1 MMANNEVGT
10 IEPIEDIAII
20 AKDHDILFHSDAIQV
35 LGKLPV
41 DVKKL
46 NVDMMSFSA
55 HKFYGPKGVGALFL
69 KNGVNIKP
77 MIIGGSQE
85 KKMLAGTENVSGIA
99 GLGLAAEI
107 ARKSTNEVCSHLDDI
122 NRNILLNLVE
132 TFKLQVFMTGT
143 TENLFSF
150 LSTNTNFC
158 NITN

>member
-10 IEPIEDIAII
+10 IEPIEDIVII

-35 LGKLPV
+35 LGKLPI

-85 KKMLAGTENVSGIA
+85 KRCVQEQKM
-99 GLGLAAEI
+99 
-107 ARKSTNEVCSHLDDI
+107 
-122 NRNILLNLVE
+122 
-132 TFKLQVFMTGT
+132 
-143 TENLFSF
+143 
-150 LSTNTNFC
+150 
-158 NITN
+158 